1 MVKFLKITI
10 IFIGLIF
17 YAKNLSS
24 VQAINS
30 TKSLQ
35 QIGSL
40 LSFGRICSLDS
51 GTNCPY
57 IYIFY
62 PVKSECVEI
71 KCFPD
76 LENLSP
82 AEILTFNIVSQSFQK
97 KTYSTAQ
104 SYKNKKDGYERNL
117 LIDEY
122 IEKIPFLWKLK
133 CPHELKKVIAYFKRS
148 VTALKI
154 NPTGDVPL
162 LISLDYGAEN
172 TSHLKKNECP
182 FFDSQDSEVEITEEE
197 ANFVKKYFKILS
209 HNEAHLIFSLYH
221 KMMVQV
227 DGMKSSCHYWSN
239 AAGFFTKFCNFIKN
253 TLNDL
258 GIAEVF
264 YRLLL
269 IQAIFFLESH
279 SGLNIGS
286 KIRSWIVKGAKRGTP
301 SMDGDSPDEVG
312 SRNASQHR
320 PFSHDASSLDDS
332 PSDRE
337 STHNLRPRE
346 SAFQDQEPEIPR
358 SLPFYPR
365 SSARKQPTPTHRMLR
380 ELTLEAVR
388 EPHGLSRTTTSLG
401 DEPRAPLNSKSL
413 KSSKTHSVIRRG
425 GGEKGKRSFELD
437 SSRPCPK
444 KEKKAFHHPSSVGSG
459 KQRRFSRQLEPLVV
473 GHPMAGFAEVD
484 SQTSGNQTDLE
495 SS

>member
-1 MVKFLKITI
+1 MKFLKKI

-17 YAKNLSS
+17 CLQRSTFCDS
-24 VQAINS
+24 GQS

-51 GTNCPY
+51 GTKCPY

-82 AEILTFNIVSQSFQK
+82 AEVLTFNIVSQSFQK
-97 KTYSTAQ
+97 KTYSSTQ
-104 SYKNKKDGYERNL
+104 FSKNRKNGYQRTL
-117 LIDEY
+117 LVDEY

-133 CPHELKKVIAYFKRS
+133 CPHELKKVIAYFKKS
-148 VTALKI
+148 VTSLQI
-154 NPTGDVPL
+154 SPTGDVPL

-172 TSHLKKNECP
+172 TGHLKKNECP
-182 FFDSQDSEVEITEEE
+182 FFDSQDSDVEITEEE
-197 ANFVKKYFKILS
+197 ASFVKKYFKILS

-227 DGMKSSCHYWSN
+227 DNMKSSCHYWSG
-239 AAGFFTKFCNFIKN
+239 ATGFFVKFCNFIKS

-279 SGLNIGS
+279 SGLNIGT

-301 SMDGDSPDEVG
+301 SMEGDSPDEGG
-312 SRNASQHR
+312 SRNASHR
-320 PFSHDASSLDDS
+320 PFSREGSSLDGS
-332 PSDRE
+332 SSEPEGGR
-337 STHNLRPRE
+337 NLRSRE
-346 SAFQDQEPEIPR
+346 GASSEREDLFLPR
-358 SLPFYPR
+358 SQPFYPR
-365 SSARKQPTPTHRMLR
+365 NSAKRATPSHRILQ
-380 ELTLEAVR
+380 ELTLEEIR
-388 EPHGLSRTTTSLG
+388 RPHQGLSRTTTSLG
-401 DEPRAPLNSKSL
+401 DGRPPDFNKTLKNSK
-413 KSSKTHSVIRRG
+413 TQSVIRRTNK
-425 GGEKGKRSFELD
+425 EKRSFESD
-437 SSRPCPK
+437 IKPCSRNDKPCPK
-444 KEKKAFHHPSSVGSG
+444 KNKKAFVEPSSVSFQQTRRGA
-459 KQRRFSRQLEPLVV
+459 QRFEAPIV
-473 GHPMAGFAEVD
+473 FEDVD
-484 SQTSGNQTDLE
+484 SQISNKTQSDDE